1 MHICNSGYYRSL
13 LVGWFFQ
20 TINLPLYVFLGVA
33 ARHMRQ
39 LRPGL
44 RRASPVIL
52 GKRNFLS
59 ENEIK
64 FVSPYMSV
72 IIRGECLAH

>member
-1 MHICNSGYYRSL
+1 MRL
-13 LVGWFFQ
+13 LFW
-20 TINLPLYVFLGVA
+20 PVA

-44 RRASPVIL
+44 ICHF
-52 GKRNFLS
+52 GKTFFFFS